1 MDRHRP
7 RREEKK
13 RGAPPWMTTFSDMM
27 TLLLTFFILLYSI
40 SSLDAEKF
48 REIAASLQQV
58 LTGSKQILESD
69 ASNGSVP
76 LDNTHLINKQG
87 NEGDIAEIYQKV
99 LEYIREQGLEAD
111 VSIRYDQR
119 GVILNINDKILFDT
133 GKANLKPES
142 IVILKK
148 LKGLLTSMPNDI
160 VVEGHTDDVPIN
172 TPEYPTNWELSVAR
186 AVTVVR
192 YFIDAEGVDPA
203 RFSAAGS
210 GEYHPIVPNTSP
222 ENRSLNRRVELL
234 IVVEDR
240 REDGNE

>member
-1 MDRHRP
+1 
-7 RREEKK
+7 
-13 RGAPPWMTTFSDMM
+13 MTTFSDMM